1 MFHTEYKIIKINGLA
16 LTCKV
21 PDDGVARFQ
30 ISWVI
35 SPLRRE
41 YTPPRQK
48 CNAQSP
54 FPGGDAY
61 ASMQPL

>member
-1 MFHTEYKIIKINGLA
+1 MFHTDCKINKFNGLA
-16 LTCKV
+16 LFCKV

-35 SPLRRE
+35 SLLRRE

-48 CNAQSP
+48 CNVHSAV
-54 FPGGDAY
+54 PGGHADA
-61 ASMQPL
+61 